1 MKAHLTDPD
10 LIIDSVMVSFS
21 FQKDESKRDA
31 ALCLVE
37 KKQLGRKVSP
47 TKHFT
52 GEEAIEL
59 YKTLTG
65 KDPYENGQNH
75 S

>member
-10 LIIDSVMVSFS
+10 LIVDSVIVSFS

-31 ALCLVE
+31 ALCLVG
-37 KKQLGRKVSP
+37 KKQPGKKVSP
-47 TKHFT
+47 AKHFI